1 MHTLLVRILEH
12 RQLSHAGQLFTI
24 SDYDVITDLHRTL
37 AKIKS
42 IFNAPDYCRN
52 SNDQSVVEI
61 VLARITAAIREMNSI
76 ETYAP
81 ALVDTLGS
89 CLNHEMISADLS
101 GAIMD
106 TPHCKIACELLNSLF
121 LHYSKKSVM
130 TVTVPTAIRALSCG
144 SDELTRN
151 TTGYLSLAAIHNG
164 RLLAQ
169 YSLQIITNILN
180 GNFSLVRVIP
190 QLYPENREPFHAHF
204 PQILKLLQNEQT
216 DQSECLSILQFI
228 SMVANANPDLILK
241 YLDDLDI
248 FLFHPPTRTAVLHIF
263 LSLISLNRT
272 FALVPHLDAL
282 RRAAKTVDSDNTLT
296 TMAKII
302 GVIGRN
308 DSNTANIAVDD
319 LITMSCR
326 LSGSLSTI
334 LKEIEGVAECFPV
347 AVHPHLAFI
356 RSIPETHPSTS
367 AVCARIRALSRNGY
381 LYQAGCQEDATVISV
396 PSGIGVE
403 HSDNSL
409 PSKLSSKIDVPIIS
423 SGVRTTVNISDSA
436 ELSAQEL
443 DKNTENLANAYMC
456 SRLRSSCSLI
466 NQTSRSYGSLN
477 PYIENIAV
485 AETTSRDSPLSVMS
499 SQSNRRCDGVAF
511 VPICLPPSYQ
521 PPKGQTVQQ
530 IASSPLLPTAVQ
542 MGKDGRVR
550 PVAMHQRRINATQ
563 WLPSPPSSVGR
574 SATTITT
581 PAPAT
586 IIATGAPRITKA
598 VTETTFPVNNDSI
611 SSKLAIGNSAPMI
624 SPHFLLEDLLS
635 TSHAGTATNT
645 TATSDAISTD
655 TVAAYLSG
663 REQTQTLDT
672 IDRGDVVL
680 QFVDHRRSKIQ
691 NYIHNISK
699 TYPIPVLCIGEGN
712 KGARH
717 RIRVHFRCQ
726 VADDHCIYDSNQL
739 FSFKTHVAPI
749 WLHLMFLQMEAASIE
764 MTGQVVAQCSE
775 PYQILSNCWKS
786 LPSAQTRNRP
796 FLELVTSAFPAHKE
810 QQQILEE
817 LLDARYF
824 DSFSYNT
831 VLQKWSCF
839 SCNHPERART
849 ILRPDSPH
857 LPVLEGQLKEKRG
870 RWKFLKRWHTKYFT
884 LSSSALICRD
894 EISDPAEDKIIS
906 PTLDLRK
913 IRSVKSLGKGRKSR
927 KSLPK
932 AFEIFTDDDISYV
945 LKANDQSKA
954 EEWIQCLQIAVA
966 QAHKGR

>member
-42 IFNAPDYCRN
+42 IFNAPDYCHN
-52 SNDQSVVEI
+52 ENDQSVVEI

-81 ALVDTLGS
+81 ALVDTLGN
-89 CLNHEMISADLS
+89 CLSHEMTATDLN
-101 GAIMD
+101 GIIID

-130 TVTVPTAIRALSCG
+130 TVTVPTAIRALNCG

-204 PQILKLLQNEQT
+204 PQILKLLKNEET
-216 DQSECLSILQFI
+216 DQSERLSILQFT

-282 RRAAKTVDSDNTLT
+282 RQAAKVADSDNTLA

-308 DSNTANIAVDD
+308 DSDTANIVVDD
-319 LITMSCR
+319 LITMSSQ
-326 LSGSLSTI
+326 LSGSLPTI
-334 LKEIEGVAECFPV
+334 LKEIEGVAECFPA

-356 RSIPETHPSTS
+356 RSIPETRPATS
-367 AVCARIRALSRNGY
+367 AVCARIRALSRNSY
-381 LYQAGCQEDATVISV
+381 FYPTAECHEDTTVIN
-396 PSGIGVE
+396 IANNTGVE
-403 HSDNSL
+403 HSDDSL
-409 PSKLSSKIDVPIIS
+409 VSKLSSKIDAPIIS

-477 PYIENIAV
+477 PYIENIAIV
-485 AETTSRDSPLSVMS
+485 ETTSRNSPLSIMS
-499 SQSNRRCDGVAF
+499 SQSNRRCDGIAF
-511 VPICLPPSYQ
+511 VPICPPPSYQ
-521 PPKGQTVQQ
+521 PPKCQAMQQQT
-530 IASSPLLPTAVQ
+530 IPSPLLPTAVQ

-550 PVAMHQRRINATQ
+550 PVAMHQRRMNASQ
-563 WLPSPPSSVGR
+563 WIPSSIVGR
-574 SATTITT
+574 PAITITT
-581 PAPAT
+581 SAAPT
-586 IIATGAPRITKA
+586 IVASGTSRNVKA
-598 VTETTFPVNNDSI
+598 ITETTFPVNGGSAT
-611 SSKLAIGNSAPMI
+611 SKLAIGSSAPTI
-624 SPHFLLEDLLS
+624 QQLSTLDDLLS

-645 TATSDAISTD
+645 TATSDAVSTD
-655 TVAAYLSG
+655 NITTY
-663 REQTQTLDT
+663 EQEQIQNLD
-672 IDRGDVVL
+672 IMDRGDVVL

-691 NYIHNISK
+691 NYIHNINK
-699 TYPIPVLCIGEGN
+699 TYPIPILCIGEGN
-712 KGARH
+712 KGAKY

-749 WLHLMFLQMEAASIE
+749 WLHLMFLQMEAISIE
-764 MTGQVVAQCSE
+764 TTGQVIAQCSE
-775 PYQILSNCWKS
+775 TYQILSNCWSS

-810 QQQILEE
+810 QQQILKE

-884 LSSSALICRD
+884 LSGSALICR
-894 EISDPAEDKIIS
+894 EETSDSAENKIIS
-906 PTLDLRK
+906 PALDLRK

>member
-42 IFNAPDYCRN
+42 IFNASDYCRN
-52 SNDQSVVEI
+52 ANDQSVVEI

-89 CLNHEMISADLS
+89 CLSHEMTTLDSS
-101 GAIMD
+101 GVITD
-106 TPHCKIACELLNSLF
+106 TPHL
-121 LHYSKKSVM
+121 M

-204 PQILKLLQNEQT
+204 PQILRLLQNEQT
-216 DQSECLSILQFI
+216 DQSERLSILQFA

-272 FALVPHLDAL
+272 FALVPHMDAL
-282 RRAAKTVDSDNTLT
+282 RRAAKAADSDNTLA

-308 DSNTANIAVDD
+308 DSNTAHIAVDD

-326 LSGSLSTI
+326 LSGSLPTI
-334 LKEIEGVAECFPV
+334 LKEIESVAECFPA

-356 RSIPETHPSTS
+356 RSIPEIRPSTS

-381 LYQAGCQEDATVISV
+381 LYPAECNEDATVVNVADST
-396 PSGIGVE
+396 GVE
-403 HSDNSL
+403 HSDDSL
-409 PSKLSSKIDVPIIS
+409 VSKLSSRIDAPIIS
-423 SGVRTTVNISDSA
+423 SGIRTTVNIGDSA

-456 SRLRSSCSLI
+456 SRLRSSCSLT
-466 NQTSRSYGSLN
+466 NQISRSYGSLN
-477 PYIENIAV
+477 PYIENMTAT
-485 AETTSRDSPLSVMS
+485 ETTSRDSPLSVMS
-499 SQSNRRCDGVAF
+499 SQSNRRCDGIAF
-511 VPICLPPSYQ
+511 VPICPPPSYQ
-521 PPKGQTVQQ
+521 PPKGQAVQQ
-530 IASSPLLPTAVQ
+530 SNPSPLLPTAVQ
-542 MGKDGRVR
+542 MGRDGRVR
-550 PVAMHQRRINATQ
+550 PVAMQQRRKNATQ
-563 WLPSPPSSVGR
+563 WMPQLAGR
-574 SATTITT
+574 AVTTTSGT
-581 PAPAT
+581 AVAGG
-586 IIATGAPRITKA
+586 GAKT
-598 VTETTFPVNNDSI
+598 VTETTFPISSGPVTSKLSTGSSTPMIPPHSTLGDLSI
-611 SSKLAIGNSAPMI
+611 S
-624 SPHFLLEDLLS
+624 H
-635 TSHAGTATNT
+635 TGTATNT
-645 TATSDAISTD
+645 TATSDAVSVD
-655 TVAAYLSG
+655 TVAVSG
-663 REQTQTLDT
+663 REQKQTLDT
-672 IDRGDVVL
+672 MDRSDVVR

-699 TYPIPVLCIGEGN
+699 TYPIPVLCVSEGN
-712 KGARH
+712 KGAKH
-717 RIRVHFRCQ
+717 RMRVHFRCQ
-726 VADDHCIYDSNQL
+726 VADDHCIYDSNQF
-739 FSFKTHVAPI
+739 FSFKTHAAPV
-749 WLHLMFLQMEAASIE
+749 WLHLMFLQMEATSIE
-764 MTGQVVAQCSE
+764 TTGQVIAQCSE
-775 PYQILSNCWKS
+775 TYQALSSCWSS

-810 QQQILEE
+810 QQQILKE

-824 DSFSYNT
+824 DSFSYNI

-884 LSSSALICRD
+884 LSG
-894 EISDPAEDKIIS
+894 EDKIIS

-945 LKANDQSKA
+945 LKANDQNKA

-966 QAHKGR
+966 QAHKER

>member
-42 IFNAPDYCRN
+42 IFNAPDYCHN
-52 SNDQSVVEI
+52 ANDQSVVEI

-89 CLNHEMISADLS
+89 CLSHEMTAPDLS
-101 GAIMD
+101 GVIMN

-169 YSLQIITNILN
+169 YSLQIITNILS

-216 DQSECLSILQFI
+216 DQSERLSILQFT

-241 YLDDLDI
+241 HLDDLDI

-282 RRAAKTVDSDNTLT
+282 RRAAKAADSDNTLAI
-296 TMAKII
+296 MAKII

-308 DSNTANIAVDD
+308 DSNTAHIAVDD
-319 LITMSCR
+319 LIAMSCR
-326 LSGSLSTI
+326 LSGSLPTI
-334 LKEIEGVAECFPV
+334 LKEIEGVAECFPA
-347 AVHPHLAFI
+347 AVYPHLSFI
-356 RSIPETHPSTS
+356 RSIPETLPSTS

-381 LYQAGCQEDATVISV
+381 LYPAGCRDDAMIVNVAGSM
-396 PSGIGVE
+396 GVQ
-403 HSDNSL
+403 HSDDSL
-409 PSKLSSKIDVPIIS
+409 VSKLSSKIDAPIIS
-423 SGVRTTVNISDSA
+423 SGVRTMVNISDSA
-436 ELSAQEL
+436 EFSAQEL

-477 PYIENIAV
+477 PYIENISAT
-485 AETTSRDSPLSVMS
+485 ETTSRDSPLSIMS
-499 SQSNRRCDGVAF
+499 SQSNRRSDGVVF
-511 VPICLPPSYQ
+511 VPICPPPSYQ

-530 IASSPLLPTAVQ
+530 IISSPLLPTAVQ

-550 PVAMHQRRINATQ
+550 PVAMHQRRTNAAQ
-563 WLPSPPSSVGR
+563 WMPLPGGR
-574 SATTITT
+574 PATTITT
-581 PAPAT
+581 PSLAT
-586 IIATGAPRITKA
+586 IVAASAPRTAKA
-598 VTETTFPVNNDSI
+598 VTETTFPVNNSLI
-611 SSKLAIGNSAPMI
+611 SSKSAFGNSTPMI
-624 SPHFLLEDLLS
+624 APRSVLEDRLS
-635 TSHAGTATNT
+635 TSHAGTATNDV
-645 TATSDAISTD
+645 SMD
-655 TVAAYLSG
+655 TVTAYR
-663 REQTQTLDT
+663 REQIQSLDV
-672 IDRGDVVL
+672 IGRGDVVL
-680 QFVDHRRSKIQ
+680 KFVDHRRSKIQ
-691 NYIHNISK
+691 NYIHNINK
-699 TYPIPVLCIGEGN
+699 TYPIPVLCIAESN
-712 KGARH
+712 KGVKH
-717 RIRVHFRCQ
+717 RIRVHFRCE
-726 VADDHCIYDSNQL
+726 VADDHCVYDSDQI
-739 FSFKTHVAPI
+739 FSFKTHCAPI
-749 WLHLMFLQMEAASIE
+749 WLHLMFLQMESVSIE
-764 MTGQVVAQCSE
+764 TTGQVVAQCSE
-775 PYQILSNCWKS
+775 AYQALSSCWSS

-796 FLELVTSAFPAHKE
+796 FLELVTSAFPAYKE
-810 QQQILEE
+810 QQQILKE
-817 LLDARYF
+817 LLDAHYF

-839 SCNHPERART
+839 SCSHPERVRT

-884 LSSSALICRD
+884 LSGSALICRE
-894 EISDPAEDKIIS
+894 EISNPAEDKIIS
-906 PTLDLRK
+906 PALDLRK
-913 IRSVKSLGKGRKSR
+913 IRSIKSLGKGRKSR

-966 QAHKGR
+966 QAHKER

>member
-12 RQLSHAGQLFTI
+12 RQLSHAGQLFTL

-42 IFNAPDYCRN
+42 IFNASDYCRN
-52 SNDQSVVEI
+52 ANDQSVVEI

-89 CLNHEMISADLS
+89 CLTHEMTAADLS
-101 GAIMD
+101 GVILD
-106 TPHCKIACELLNSLF
+106 TPHL
-121 LHYSKKSVM
+121 
-130 TVTVPTAIRALSCG
+130 PTAIRALSCG

-169 YSLQIITNILN
+169 YSLQIITNVLS

-216 DQSECLSILQFI
+216 DQSERLSILQFT

-241 YLDDLDI
+241 HLDDLDI

-282 RRAAKTVDSDNTLT
+282 RRAAKTADSDNTLA

-308 DSNTANIAVDD
+308 DSNAAHIAVDD

-326 LSGSLSTI
+326 LSDSLPTI
-334 LKEIEGVAECFPV
+334 LKEIESVAECFPA

-356 RSIPETHPSTS
+356 RSIPETRPSTS
-367 AVCARIRALSRNGY
+367 AVCSRIRALSRNGY
-381 LYQAGCQEDATVISV
+381 LYQAECHEDATMVNVIGSM
-396 PSGIGVE
+396 GVQ
-403 HSDNSL
+403 HSDDSL
-409 PSKLSSKIDVPIIS
+409 VSKLSFKIDAPIIS

-485 AETTSRDSPLSVMS
+485 AETTSRDSPLSIIS
-499 SQSNRRCDGVAF
+499 SQSNRHCNGVAF
-511 VPICLPPSYQ
+511 VPICPPPSYQ
-521 PPKGQTVQQ
+521 SPKGQTVQQ
-530 IASSPLLPTAVQ
+530 KAPSPLLPTAVQ

-550 PVAMHQRRINATQ
+550 PLAMHQRRTNAAQ
-563 WLPSPPSSVGR
+563 WMPLLVGR
-574 SATTITT
+574 PATTITT

-586 IIATGAPRITKA
+586 ILAASAPRTTKS
-598 VTETTFPVNNDSI
+598 VTETTFPVNSGSVN
-611 SSKLAIGNSAPMI
+611 SKSAVGNSAPVI
-624 SPHFLLEDLLS
+624 PPHSVLEDFLS

-645 TATSDAISTD
+645 TATSDAVSTD
-655 TVAAYLSG
+655 IAIAYG
-663 REQTQTLDT
+663 REQTQTSDT

-712 KGARH
+712 KGVKH
-717 RIRVHFRCQ
+717 RMRIYFRCE
-726 VADDHCIYDSNQL
+726 VTDDHCIYDSNQL
-739 FSFKTHVAPI
+739 FSFKTHCAPI
-749 WLHLMFLQMEAASIE
+749 WLHLMFLQMEAASIIT
-764 MTGQVVAQCSE
+764 TGQVVAQCSE
-775 PYQILSNCWKS
+775 MYQTLSNCWSS

-796 FLELVTSAFPAHKE
+796 FLELVTSAFPAHKICFSSE
-810 QQQILEE
+810 QQQILKE

-831 VLQKWSCF
+831 ALQKWSCF
-839 SCNHPERART
+839 SCSHPERVRT
-849 ILRPDSPH
+849 ILRSDSPH

-884 LSSSALICRD
+884 LSGSALICREETSNAAD
-894 EISDPAEDKIIS
+894 DKIIS
-906 PTLDLRK
+906 PALDLRK

-932 AFEIFTDDDISYV
+932 AFEIFTDDDISYI

-954 EEWIQCLQIAVA
+954 EEWVQCLQIAIA